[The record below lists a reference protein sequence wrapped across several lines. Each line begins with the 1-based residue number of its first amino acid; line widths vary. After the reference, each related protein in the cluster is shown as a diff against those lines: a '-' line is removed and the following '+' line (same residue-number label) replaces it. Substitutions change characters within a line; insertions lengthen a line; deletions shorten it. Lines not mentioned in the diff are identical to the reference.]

1 MTSTNDY
8 SRRHIAELVAAPV
21 HPAFCFG
28 RKASHL
34 NLSLSENFTT
44 AFFAQ
49 LTTEEHSKLSVFAEK
64 ESISGELLVNFV
76 IQDMNGKQNPPSSDQ
91 MMGNFDFSAY
101 SWDIRKLAITED
113 ELRKVPQAQCLIV
126 LAPKAK

>member
-1 MTSTNDY
+1 MATSDY
-8 SRRHIAELVAAPV
+8 ARRHIAELVDAPV
-21 HPAFCFG
+21 HPAFCYG
-28 RKASHL
+28 RQASRL
-34 NLSLSENFTT
+34 NLPATEKFTT
-44 AFFAQ
+44 AFFSQ
-49 LTTEEHSKLSVFAEK
+49 LSTEELNKLSIFAEK
-64 ESISGELLVNFV
+64 ESISSELLVNFV